1 VKAGIHKL
9 KLDAGSGPALG
20 RGLVTLN
27 DISAANG
34 ITSMAGE
41 EVKWMAE
48 ANYPNYRWY
57 VFITLIVATF
67 VQGMALIGPTPLV
80 GLIAETLHADLGSA
94 TASAMLPFTLMV
106 AIGGLICGM
115 TIDRLGLAKTY
126 FIFCSMETVAALFM
140 PMLGDS
146 TAGLIVLRGL
156 QGLGCGPIIASGPRL
171 AAEWFPPN
179 QRSMVQGVQGAS
191 LSLGIILGLT
201 TGPVIAASYGWIASL
216 TTLGGSMIIVVIL
229 SIIFLFGPKSPGSMR
244 DQATKA
250 DVAKDFKMVFRLP
263 VFWMTF
269 VSTFALCWVMQ
280 GYQDLTPGH
289 IAVSPPAG
297 LGLGTIVSGRM
308 MGLLVFAYVLGSL
321 VSPIVAEKIFR
332 GKYGRAVTF
341 SFLLTAIFSV
351 SVMWPVVTSRMSTLS
366 ICLVLTGFFM
376 GMPNAINMSF
386 IANNYPEHITGSV
399 GGFTMGL
406 GIFGGA
412 IGVAAGSTALHITGM
427 YDVSIII
434 VVVVAVIGAIA
445 GFGINPPR
453 IFTQNGDTDGASVS
467 K

>member
-1 VKAGIHKL
+1 M
-9 KLDAGSGPALG
+9 
-20 RGLVTLN
+20 T
-27 DISAANG
+27 
-34 ITSMAGE
+34 ME
-41 EVKWMAE
+41 EK
-48 ANYPNYRWY
+48 YPNYRWY
-57 VFITLIVATF
+57 AFIMLVVATL

-80 GLIAETLHADLGSA
+80 GLIAETLHADLGTA

-106 AIGGLICGM
+106 AIGGLICGI

-126 FIFCSMETVAALFM
+126 IMFCSLETAASILM
-140 PMLGDS
+140 PVFGNS
-146 TAGLIVLRGL
+146 IGGLIVLRGL

-171 AAEWFPPN
+171 AAEWFPRN

-201 TGPVIAASYGWIASL
+201 TGPVIAASANWISSL
-216 TTLGGSMIIVVIL
+216 TILGGLMIFAVIL
-229 SIIFLFGPKSPGSMR
+229 SVIYFFGPKSPSSLA
-244 DQATKA
+244 DQATKE
-250 DVAKDFKMVFRLP
+250 DVVKDFKKVFGLP

-269 VSTFALCWVMQ
+269 ISTFALCWVMQ

-308 MGLLVFAYVLGSL
+308 MGILVFAYVLGSL
-321 VSPIVAEKIFR
+321 VSPIIAEKIFR
-332 GKYGRAVTF
+332 GRYGRAVTF
-341 SFLLTAIFSV
+341 SFLLTAVFCL
-351 SVMWPVVTSRMSTLS
+351 SVMWPAVTSRTSTLA
-366 ICLVLTGFFM
+366 ICLFLAGFFM

-412 IGVAAGSTALHITGM
+412 VGVAAGSTALHITGI
-427 YDVSIII
+427 YNVSIII
-434 VVVVAVIGAIA
+434 VVVVAVVGAIA
-445 GFGINPPR
+445 GFGIKPPK
-453 IFTQNGDTDGASVS
+453 IF

>member
-1 VKAGIHKL
+1 MTEI
-9 KLDAGSGPALG
+9 
-20 RGLVTLN
+20 
-27 DISAANG
+27 
-34 ITSMAGE
+34 
-41 EVKWMAE
+41 
-48 ANYPNYRWY
+48 NYPNYRWY
-57 VFITLIVATF
+57 AFIMLVIATL

-106 AIGGLICGM
+106 AIGGLICGI
-115 TIDRLGLAKTY
+115 TIDRLGLAKT
-126 FIFCSMETVAALFM
+126 FIIFCSLETVASILM
-140 PMLGDS
+140 PVFGTS
-146 TAGLIVLRGL
+146 IAGLIVLRGL

-171 AAEWFPPN
+171 AAEWFPRN

-201 TGPVIAASYGWIASL
+201 TGPVIAASSSWISSL
-216 TTLGGSMIIVVIL
+216 TILGGLMIVAVIL
-229 SIIFLFGPKSPGSMR
+229 SVIFFFGPKSPGSIA
-244 DQATKA
+244 DQATTE
-250 DVAKDFKMVFRLP
+250 DVAKDFKKAFGLP

-269 VSTFALCWVMQ
+269 ISTFALCWVMQ

-308 MGLLVFAYVLGSL
+308 MGILVFAYVLGSL
-321 VSPIVAEKIFR
+321 VSPIIAEKTFR
-332 GKYGRAVTF
+332 GRYGRAVTF
-341 SFLLTAIFSV
+341 SFLLTAIFCL
-351 SVMWPVVTSRMSTLS
+351 SVMWPAVTSRTSTLA
-366 ICLVLTGFFM
+366 ICLVLAGFFM

-399 GGFTMGL
+399 GGFTMGM

-434 VVVVAVIGAIA
+434 VVAVAIVGAIA
-445 GFGINPPR
+445 GFGIKPPV
-453 IFTQNGDTDGASVS
+453 ILKQD